1 MQIPSIPPP
10 IVTNTLAQDV
20 VAKAVPNVQA
30 APPLM
35 QRAIDPSPKSE
46 KFNQTRSNKDR
57 AKGGGRNNSEGGD
70 GEDKRGGSVNI
81 RV

>member
-1 MQIPSIPPP
+1 
-10 IVTNTLAQDV
+10 
-20 VAKAVPNVQA
+20 
-30 APPLM
+30 M